1 MTTFK
6 ENHRVKPLDVFRYAI
21 VILVKRK
28 KEWNWWKDRLCLLT
42 RNFNLE
48 NLGKKVK
55 KVLQGIKI
63 HDTDTPKEKVRL
75 SHIFCN
81 FFSPLHSKTKLSKTN
96 LLIQHCKSYGR

>member
-1 MTTFK
+1 MTTSKAAK
-6 ENHRVKPLDVFRYAI
+6 ENHKVKPLDVFRYAI
-21 VILVKRK
+21 VILVK
-28 KEWNWWKDRLCLLT
+28 KEWNWWKDRLCLVT

-48 NLGKKVK
+48 NLGRKVK

-81 FFSPLHSKTKLSKTN
+81 FFLLYIAKLSKTN
-96 LLIQHCKSYGR
+96 LLIQHCKSYGE